1 MDLFNFPINSFS
13 PIDEQIYIQLKNLI
27 IKNKFNNNPVL
38 PSPRNL
44 AIYLKEMQ
52 ADISSAYRQL
62 EIEGYIEKKDD
73 DFIVR
78 VSVDPEPISE
88 GYGSEFILPTIEA
101 PYDFLVDVVDKQ
113 HFPLKKWQGCLI
125 EASEDPTIYT
135 HSDRNGEPILKD
147 ALADYFKS
155 FRNFDVSTSNIFI
168 NSSIR
173 ALLIRLGMF
182 FKEKGYYDAFIT
194 ENPGNKHSYA
204 LFKTLEYDMST
215 FPVTEDGHQIDM
227 LEDKKSILYISP
239 SQHQILGN
247 TIPVEQRVEL
257 IAWANWNN
265 SIIIED
271 DTNSEFRYNGR
282 SISPFA
288 SKYSEHI
295 IYLGTFAN
303 SFLPAAK
310 IAYIVLPDKYVEEFS
325 IFNARF
331 EQNSSA
337 VLQITMANF
346 INKGYLS
353 EHMKKMAAI
362 YEQKMT
368 VLATKIQTT
377 LPPTVS
383 IYGTESGQYLAM
395 QPNNGMTEDE
405 LVAAALKIGVVV
417 YRGSEFFLEDN
428 RPKEAI
434 IILGFGKMARSD
446 FITGIERLKQA
457 WFSD

>member
-1 MDLFNFPINSFS
+1 MELFNFPINSFS
-13 PIDEQIYIQLKNLI
+13 PIDEQIYIQIKNLI
-27 IKNKFNNNPVL
+27 TKNKFNNNPVL
-38 PSPRNL
+38 PKPREL

-62 EIEGYIEKKDD
+62 EIEGYIEKKGD
-73 DFIVR
+73 DFIVHI
-78 VSVDPEPISE
+78 SVDPEPISE
-88 GYGSEFILPTIEA
+88 GYGSDFVLPTVDA
-101 PYDFLVDVVDKQ
+101 PYDFQVDIVDKQ
-113 HFPLKKWQGCLI
+113 HFPLKKWQSCLI
-125 EASEDPTIYT
+125 EASEDPSIYSY
-135 HSDRNGEPILKD
+135 SDRNGEPLLKD

-182 FKEKGYYDAFIT
+182 FKEKDYYDAFIT
-194 ENPGNKHSYA
+194 ENPGNRHSYE
-204 LFKTLEYDMST
+204 LFNTLEYEMST
-215 FPVTEDGHQIDM
+215 FPVTVDGHQIDK

-239 SQHQILGN
+239 SQHQILGI
-247 TIPVEQRVEL
+247 TMPVEQRVEL
-257 IAWANWNN
+257 IAWADRNN

-303 SFLPAAK
+303 SFLPTAK

-325 IFNARF
+325 LFNARF

-337 VLQITMANF
+337 LLQISMANF

-353 EHMKKMAAI
+353 THLKKMAAI

-377 LPPTVS
+377 LPSSVS
-383 IYGTESGQYLAM
+383 IYGAESGQYVAV
-395 QPNNGMTEDE
+395 QPHNGMTEDE
-405 LVAAALKIGVVV
+405 LVAEALKIGVVV
-417 YRGSEFFLEDN
+417 YRGSEFFLEN
-428 RPKEAI
+428 NKPNEAI
-434 IILGFGKMARSD
+434 IILGFGKLARSD

-457 WFSD
+457 WFSE